1 MKVRKIRKILLP
13 ILLSGMLCSC
23 TFSYA
28 HPITQEAAKTII
40 SNTKSS
46 ISKKDY
52 NSFSKITLSASLIE
66 NRTYSSFSKSAF
78 LTIDYEFEYT
88 ASPYSLS
95 IKETYVNKEE
105 MKTNNSNA
113 EYLIT
118 KGDSAYEISTNGG
131 EKENINQEQYKRFWS
146 FCNFPSYIK
155 EVSQGLLN
163 KADTLI
169 NSVGN
174 EGENKQN
181 KLVGFQTSSK
191 GDDDLSIE
199 FLGSDFSS
207 SSLFFEENYNA
218 DTASE
223 LNMYMSGG
231 LINNCSTA
239 YVFVVNED
247 NDYYLAGKYEGK
259 IKHYLTYTE

>member
-1 MKVRKIRKILLP
+1 MKVRKIQKILLP
-13 ILLSGMLCSC
+13 ILLSGMLSSC
-23 TFSYA
+23 NFSYA
-28 HPITQEAAKTII
+28 HPITQDAAKTII
-40 SNTKSS
+40 NNTKNS

-52 NSFSKITLSASLIE
+52 NAFSKITLSANLTE
-66 NRTYSSFSKSAF
+66 YRTYSSFSKSTF
-78 LTIDYEFEYT
+78 LIVNYEFEYT

-95 IKETYVNKEE
+95 IKETYENTEE
-105 MKTNNSNA
+105 MKTKNTDA

-118 KGDSAYEISTNGG
+118 KGDSAYEISINGG
-131 EKENINQEQYKRFWS
+131 EKENINKEEYKRFWS
-146 FCNFPSYIK
+146 FCNFSSYIK
-155 EVSQGLLN
+155 EISQGLAN

-174 EGENKQN
+174 EGDNKQN

-231 LINNCSTA
+231 LINNYSTA
-239 YVFVVNED
+239 YVFAVNED
-247 NDYYLAGKYEGK
+247 DDYYLAGKYEGK
-259 IKHYLTYTE
+259 IKHYLTYSE